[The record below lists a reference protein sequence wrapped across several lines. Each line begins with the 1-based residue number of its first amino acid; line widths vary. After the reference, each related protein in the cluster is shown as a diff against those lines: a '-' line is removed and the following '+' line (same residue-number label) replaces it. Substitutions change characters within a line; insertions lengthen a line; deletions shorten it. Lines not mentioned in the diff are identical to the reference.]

1 MVGWPGLSLPASLT
15 AGGLPI
21 GVQLLGRENDEA
33 TLLALG
39 AEYEAASDSEWPHL
53 PPSQA

>member
-1 MVGWPGLSLPASLT
+1 VRSLRGSWK
-15 AGGLPI
+15 GLPI

-39 AEYEAASDSEWPHL
+39 AQMEAAADGEWTEQRPG
-53 PPSQA
+53 A